1 MIHCL
6 LHIYFRTYF
15 IITIILKQW
24 PARNQETFAA
34 FIDVEKT
41 FDRIDRN
48 LLFYKLLRYKING
61 KMYCSDKLL
70 YHTVNCVRLGNFLT
84 ARGYTVSYLRI

>member
-1 MIHCL
+1 MASQ
-6 LHIYFRTYF
+6 
-15 IITIILKQW
+15 KS
-24 PARNQETFAA
+24 RNIAA

-48 LLFYKLLRYKING
+48 LLFYKLLRYNING

-84 ARGYTVSYLRI
+84 ARGYTVSCLRI